1 LPADAAKNAT
11 FAARTGDAVTE
22 YGNLCPQKKRIEGW
36 QAASTAR
43 RNRARRA
50 LRERRPR
57 HGGGRE
63 SPSGETAVT
72 DEIGA
77 IVDQAIMHTR
87 RLLESSTVEW
97 EVARVGLMKIRDTLA
112 DDAPGDPAL
121 DRLRDFIAEQ
131 DRLRRNQ

>member
-1 LPADAAKNAT
+1 M
-11 FAARTGDAVTE
+11 
-22 YGNLCPQKKRIEGW
+22 
-36 QAASTAR
+36 
-43 RNRARRA
+43 
-50 LRERRPR
+50 
-57 HGGGRE
+57 
-63 SPSGETAVT
+63 T